1 MDTEITQ
8 ETAAP
13 AAAAA
18 DVDIINDLTNDVL
31 LIILGLLPAARD
43 VVRTSALSTRWRH
56 LWTRAPA
63 LRFDVGPRSWR
74 LGGCGATDEAAAAA
88 RLVEAV
94 DSVLARREGGADVK
108 DLEINLVHHRSD
120 GGDRPPMCHGYP
132 AMFVSSPSP
141 SRHRE
146 EPRCDLL
153 AVPLDV
159 VTPAR
164 VAAWLRFAE
173 RRVAGSFSLRLP
185 ALSRRIAAAGSP
197 PAVLPCSERLHTMR
211 LALGGA
217 ALAVPDAVAAAAYR
231 SLTDLLLSKVSL
243 DDDGDDLRLCSLL
256 SSASCPNLRR
266 LELSDIDGLINLR
279 LDAAATLEV
288 LRLIGLRHMEQ
299 MEVDAPGLR
308 ELVLKRIYAHLMA
321 AASASSV
328 RIAAPGL
335 QALTYEYDYACWGG
349 AFPMVLDGERTAK
362 LQVLSHGVPD
372 KDNNG
377 AAAWFL
383 QHCAAANRL
392 DVVLKMEFDEEK
404 MEEDI
409 EDLIKDIPEVLNITD
424 LRITV
429 AISTG
434 TVDTHAIGASVTKL
448 IAKFRRIEYLSI
460 DIDKKAGDCTN
471 FDCKCEQHK
480 GWSNEMIPLD
490 HLRMVDIRDFLPFN
504 DQIELV
510 CALIASAPA
519 LEKMIVALHESYEET
534 RERTNNMEA
543 YLCIPSC
550 GGRWT
555 PCAWNGG
562 KFGSATKY
570 EWKPCKRK
578 RSEEGVEE
586 V

>member
-18 DVDIINDLTNDVL
+18 DVDIISDLTNDVL

-108 DLEINLVHHRSD
+108 DLEINLVHHCSD
-120 GGDRPPMCHGYP
+120 GGDRPPMCHRYA

-349 AFPMVLDGERTAK
+349 AFSMVLDGERTAK

-383 QHCAAANRL
+383 QHCAAANHL
-392 DVVLKMEFDEEK
+392 DVVLKMEFDE
-404 MEEDI
+404 
-409 EDLIKDIPEVLNITD
+409 V
-424 LRITV
+424 
-429 AISTG
+429 
-434 TVDTHAIGASVTKL
+434 
-448 IAKFRRIEYLSI
+448 I
-460 DIDKKAGDCTN
+460 DNKKGPC
-471 FDCKCEQHK
+471 
-480 GWSNEMIPLD
+480 L
-490 HLRMVDIRDFLPFN
+490 V
-504 DQIELV
+504 QILYN
-510 CALIASAPA
+510 L
-519 LEKMIVALHESYEET
+519 
-534 RERTNNMEA
+534 
-543 YLCIPSC
+543 
-550 GGRWT
+550 
-555 PCAWNGG
+555 
-562 KFGSATKY
+562 
-570 EWKPCKRK
+570 
-578 RSEEGVEE
+578 
-586 V
+586 

>member
-1 MDTEITQ
+1 MISGLTE
-8 ETAAP
+8 
-13 AAAAA
+13 
-18 DVDIINDLTNDVL
+18 DLL
-31 LIILGLLPAARD
+31 LIILGFLPAARD
-43 VVRTSALSTRWRH
+43 VVRTSALSTRWRN
-56 LWTRAPA
+56 LWTLAPA
-63 LRFDVGPRSWR
+63 LRFDIGQRNLR
-74 LGGCGATDEAAAAA
+74 LTDDAEAAAAG
-88 RLVEAV
+88 RLVAAV
-94 DSVLARREGGADVK
+94 DSVLARRDVDAGAPDVK
-108 DLEINLVHHRSD
+108 DLEINFVFRSVV
-120 GGDRPPMCHGYP
+120 GDDQTTAAGRYYR
-132 AMFVSSPSP
+132 SSSRFGL
-141 SRHRE
+141 SRHRRRL
-146 EPRCDLL
+146 PM
-153 AVPLDV
+153 DV
-159 VTPAR
+159 APAS

-173 RRVAGSFSLRLP
+173 CRVAGAFSLELP
-185 ALSRRIAAAGSP
+185 ALSSSRKVVAD
-197 PAVLPCSERLHTMR
+197 LPCSERLRTMR
-211 LALGGA
+211 LTLGGA
-217 ALAVPDAVAAAAYR
+217 TVGVPVAGAGADAYR
-231 SLTDLLLSKVSL
+231 SLADLLLSNVCL
-243 DDDGDDLRLCSLL
+243 DDGDGVRLCNLL
-256 SSASCPNLRR
+256 SSTSCPSLRR
-266 LELSDIDGLINLR
+266 LELSVITGLTILR
-279 LDAAATLEV
+279 LDAAATLEE
-288 LRLIGLRHMEQ
+288 LRLIGLRDMEQ

-308 ELVLKRIYAHLMA
+308 DLTVKGITVHLMA
-321 AASASSV
+321 AAAV
-328 RIAAPGL
+328 RIAAPRL
-335 QALTYEYDYACWGG
+335 QALAYEYRRSWDDCQL
-349 AFPMVLDGERTAK
+349 MVLDGERTAK
-362 LQVLSHGVPD
+362 L
-372 KDNNG
+372 
-377 AAAWFL
+377 
-383 QHCAAANRL
+383 R
-392 DVVLKMEFDEEK
+392 EK

-460 DIDKKAGDCTN
+460 DIDKKAGDCIN

-480 GWSNEMIPLD
+480 GWSNKMIPLD
-490 HLRMVDIRDFLPFN
+490 HLRMVDIHDFLPFN

-578 RSEEGVEE
+578 RSEEGVEK